1 MIGAGETNT
10 VAITFALYLIGLL
23 GVGFWAS
30 KKSSKDMD
38 AYFLGSREL
47 GSFVVALSAVVSG
60 RSSWLIL
67 GVSGAAFLKGLSAVW
82 VLPGYILA
90 ELLMFVFIAPRI
102 RRYTERRDCITLPDY
117 FEVRFHDKKHYLR
130 VVAVVMILL
139 FFTAYIGA
147 QLTAGTK
154 TFQAAF
160 GLNAFDGTALITVI
174 IAIYTVTGG
183 FLAVSINDA
192 IQACLMLVGLVVMPI
207 VGIIK
212 LGGMAALVNKLMATS
227 PDYPL
232 LAIGASVAIV
242 KGLAIGTGSFGQPH
256 IIARYMSIADAKQL
270 RVSALVGTV
279 WNVLMGWGAIWVGL
293 VGRAMYGT
301 VTVLPLQDKE
311 TLFIKLAADTFPPV
325 IVGLL
330 VSAVV
335 AAILSTVDSQLLVA
349 ASGAARDIYNKL
361 TEDGQRATAKELV
374 WASRFFVLAIL
385 FAAFLVGVYAKQ
397 TQNAAFKDVFS
408 FVLQAWY
415 GLGCAFGPIIL
426 LSLFWRRSSFE
437 GALACM
443 LFGPAAVFAGLLT
456 KGYADIIGPQ
466 TAAWLRPEIV
476 GFFGGTALII
486 IFGYVKPPDKEIM
499 AELDYMGIKE
509 KS

>member
-1 MIGAGETNT
+1 MICADSSFT
-10 VAITFALYLIGLL
+10 VALTFALYLIGLL

-30 KKSSKDMD
+30 KRSSKDMD
-38 AYFLGSREL
+38 AYFLGSRQL

-90 ELLMFVFIAPRI
+90 ELFMFVFVAPRI

-117 FEVRFHDKKHYLR
+117 FEVRFHDKSRYLR
-130 VVAVVMILL
+130 VISVMMILL

-207 VGIIK
+207 VGICK
-212 LGGMAALVNKLMATS
+212 LGGLAVLTEKLVSTGPEPS
-227 PDYPL
+227 L
-232 LAIGASVAIV
+232 LAVGAGIAVI

-256 IIARYMSIADAKQL
+256 IIARYMSIADANQL
-270 RVSALVGTV
+270 RVSALVGTI
-279 WNVLMGWGAIWVGL
+279 WNVLMGWGAVWVGL
-293 VGRAMYGT
+293 VGRALYGT
-301 VTVLPLQDKE
+301 VTLLPLQDKE

-325 IVGLL
+325 VVGLL

-361 TEDGQRATAKELV
+361 TKDGQEATGKELV

-385 FAAFLVGVYAKQ
+385 FAAFLVGIYAKE

-415 GLGCAFGPIIL
+415 GLGCAFGPVVL
-426 LSLFWRRSSFE
+426 LSLFWRRCNRE

-443 LFGPAAVFAGLLT
+443 IFGPLAIFVGLVT
-456 KGYADIIGPQ
+456 KGYASFLGVER
-466 TAAWLRPEIV
+466 AAWLRPEIV
-476 GFFGGTALII
+476 GFFGGGLLMILIG
-486 IFGYVKPPDKEIM
+486 FLKPPSDEVSKEL
-499 AELDYMGIKE
+499 EYMGARD
-509 KS
+509 

>member
-1 MIGAGETNT
+1 MICAENSFT
-10 VAITFALYLIGLL
+10 VALTFALYLIGLL

-30 KKSSKDMD
+30 KRSSKDMD
-38 AYFLGSREL
+38 AYFLGSRQL

-90 ELLMFVFIAPRI
+90 ELFMFVFVAPRI

-117 FEVRFHDKKHYLR
+117 FEVRFHDKDRYLR
-130 VVAVVMILL
+130 VISVVMILL

-160 GLNAFDGTALITVI
+160 GLSPFDGTALITVI

-192 IQACLMLVGLVVMPI
+192 IQACLMLVGLVVMPL
-207 VGIIK
+207 VGISK
-212 LGGMAALVNKLMATS
+212 LGGLTPLVEKLASTT
-227 PDYPL
+227 PDASL
-232 LAIGASVAIV
+232 LAAGAGLAIV

-256 IIARYMSIADAKQL
+256 IIARYMSIADANQL

-293 VGRAMYGT
+293 VGRALYGT
-301 VTVLPLQDKE
+301 VSVLPLQDKE

-330 VSAVV
+330 IAAVV

-361 TEDGQRATAKELV
+361 TKNGENATAKELV

-385 FAAFLVGVYAKQ
+385 FAAFLVGIYAKQ
-397 TQNAAFKDVFS
+397 TENAAFKDVFS

-415 GLGCAFGPIIL
+415 GLGCAFGPVVL
-426 LSLFWRRSSFE
+426 LSLFWRRCNRN

-443 LFGPAAVFAGLLT
+443 LFGPAAVFLGLLT
-456 KGYADIIGPQ
+456 KGYATFLGAH

-476 GFFGGTALII
+476 GFFGGGLLIVL
-486 IFGYVKPPDKEIM
+486 FGYLKPINEEV
-499 AELDYMGIKE
+499 AQELDYMNATK
-509 KS
+509 